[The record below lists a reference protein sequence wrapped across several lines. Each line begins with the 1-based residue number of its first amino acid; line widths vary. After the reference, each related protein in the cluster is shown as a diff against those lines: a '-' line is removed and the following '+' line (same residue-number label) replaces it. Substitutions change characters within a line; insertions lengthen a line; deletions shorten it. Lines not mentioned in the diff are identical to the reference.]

1 MKKYIRIPN
10 RRFVPTK
17 KMIED
22 AIENTQSNAEAARW
36 LGISYNTYKKYSQLY
51 DLFEINKN
59 MPGKGISRNFKK
71 YKCDLHEILENKHPD
86 YPHDKLIKRLVNE
99 GLFEEKCH
107 LCNWDEKRITDDKI
121 CLGLDFIDSD
131 KQNYNFENLRLL
143 CPNCYYNNVGEFANS
158 KRFCK

>member
-51 DLFEINKN
+51 DLFEVNKN
-59 MPGKGISRNFKK
+59 NHVRN
-71 YKCDLHEILENKHPD
+71 
-86 YPHDKLIKRLVNE
+86 
-99 GLFEEKCH
+99 
-107 LCNWDEKRITDDKI
+107 
-121 CLGLDFIDSD
+121 
-131 KQNYNFENLRLL
+131 Q
-143 CPNCYYNNVGEFANS
+143 
-158 KRFCK
+158 

>member
-51 DLFEINKN
+51 DLFEVNKN
-59 MPGKGISRNFKK
+59 MSGKGISRNFKK

-131 KQNYNFENLRLL
+131 KQI
-143 CPNCYYNNVGEFANS
+143 
-158 KRFCK
+158 